1 MKKIIVLL
9 IFIFPSILWSQSKL
23 DFSGSLDY
31 SYRNFGNSGI
41 VQSVRSEEIPKL
53 NFHFDI
59 NYNQQLKQKFWLKI
73 GLGFA
78 SMGHKTK
85 NEEILGGGID
95 GQGGFDPFFPTG
107 EFIQTKNTYHFLAIP
122 IALRYEFS
130 QKRIKPFV
138 EVGLTTKY
146 YLQSIIRFFNNGD
159 RVDSTKERKNEINQ
173 IQIAPT
179 LSFGFSYEINE
190 KWEFVAQ
197 PNFTYHLT
205 PTYKESADLS
215 LSNGLI
221 KEHQWSG
228 GLAMGIRMKLK

>member
-1 MKKIIVLL
+1 MKKTIILFVLC
-9 IFIFPSILWSQSKL
+9 FPSFLWSQSKL
-23 DFSGSLDY
+23 EFSGSLDY

-53 NFHFDI
+53 NFHFDV
-59 NYNQQLKQKFWLKI
+59 NYNQQLKEKIWLKI

-78 SMGHKTK
+78 SMGYKTK
-85 NEEILGGGID
+85 NKEILGGGHD

-107 EFIQTKNTYHFLAIP
+107 EFFQTKDSYHFLEIP

-130 QKRIKPFV
+130 QKKLKPFV

-146 YLQSIIRFFNNGD
+146 YLQSIISFFNNGD
-159 RVDSTKERKNEINQ
+159 RVDSTKEREKEINQ

-190 KWEFVAQ
+190 KWEFVVQ

-205 PTYKESADLS
+205 QTYKETVDLS
-215 LSNGLI
+215 LSNGLV

-228 GLAMGIRMKLK
+228 GLAVGMRMSLK